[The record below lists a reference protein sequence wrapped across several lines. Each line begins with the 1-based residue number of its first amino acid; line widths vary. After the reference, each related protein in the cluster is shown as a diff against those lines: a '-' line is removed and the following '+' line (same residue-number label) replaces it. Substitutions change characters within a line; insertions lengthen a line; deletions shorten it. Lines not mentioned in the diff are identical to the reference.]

1 MTSATKSPWISLR
14 HLEKLA
20 GLVIVTQL
28 RFIYVCGQGGFHDE
42 ITTEVA
48 EVTRGKSPLSDV
60 RWSTVMIRLGLTCC
74 MRGLYTE
81 DDDASTVVDELTQ

>member
-48 EVTRGKSPLSDV
+48 EVTRGEKSSIRRAMVNSDDTSGTHV
-60 RWSTVMIRLGLTCC
+60 LHAGVIH
-74 MRGLYTE
+74 
-81 DDDASTVVDELTQ
+81 